1 MPPSSSGQDRK
12 HSTFIRMLRQ
22 RWIPGAASPNCNL
35 SRVVL
40 LVWAGLLLLIIMGEL
55 LPQNSRPM
63 MLLSSMDI
71 GDKLLHFG
79 AYAVL
84 AFIPAIGLPLSS
96 AIACLIASEVVGI
109 GLEFAQLL
117 VPDRSCDPYDAV
129 ANTIGVLAGTAL
141 AIVIRSR
148 VVRAER

>member
-1 MPPSSSGQDRK
+1 MPPSSSDQDRK
-12 HSTFIRMLRQ
+12 HSTFIRMLCQ

-35 SRVVL
+35 PRTVL
-40 LVWAGLLLLIIMGEL
+40 LVWAGLLLLVIIGEL

-63 MLLSSMDI
+63 ILLSSANI
-71 GDKLLHFG
+71 GDKLLHFS

-84 AFIPAIGLPLSS
+84 AFIPAIGLQLSS
-96 AIACLIASEVVGI
+96 AIACLIASEVVGV
-109 GLEFAQLL
+109 GLEFAQLF

-129 ANTIGVLAGTAL
+129 ANTAGVLAGTAL